1 MSLPPE
7 IMAPREGRGSKLGNL
22 IRRLG
27 SNNDGELVAT
37 VHAMWR
43 VLGSVGADFHAWA
56 EHTEKPNGSG
66 LNEAEARKIFN
77 TGYAMGVQDTENKQ
91 HGVNDFRSIDGKPEW
106 SDVAL
111 FLQRNKARLDAKHHE
126 FVDDMASRTVWGRE
140 PTERQHKYLH
150 SLFFKLGG
158 KITS

>member
-37 VHAMWR
+37 VHAMR
-43 VLGSVGADFHAWA
+43 RMLDSVGADFHAWA

-66 LNEAEARKIFN
+66 LNEPEAKKIFD
-77 TGYAMGVQDTENKQ
+77 TGYAMGVQDAENESM
-91 HGVNDFRSIDGKPEW
+91 GVTNCQSMSMLCRDSGI
-106 SDVAL
+106 L
-111 FLQRNKARLDAKHHE
+111 TY
-126 FVDDMASRTVWGRE
+126 RT
-140 PTERQHKYLH
+140 
-150 SLFFKLGG
+150 
-158 KITS
+158 